1 MPGEFAKG
9 GSKFIRSTPGP
20 EVAAACD
27 RVRPPQALKWLQK
40 PGCKGCVSAL
50 HHITT
55 ESTLKRNFTE
65 CQLDFLWSL
74 NQNGLYAGRCVQS
87 RFRRLP
93 GLLQT
98 SCPCPSWPQL
108 GCDGINLPEAM
119 RLLGGDFGCLTAVPS
134 SLVDH
139 FRKAL
144 NGVLQDTGWPSKEWV
159 LQWF

>member
-1 MPGEFAKG
+1 MWP
-9 GSKFIRSTPGP
+9 S
-20 EVAAACD
+20 
-27 RVRPPQALKWLQK
+27 QAHLGLEMTAETGLQRL
-40 PGCKGCVSAL
+40 CVSAL

-98 SCPCPSWPQL
+98 SCPCPSLDPDWVVMEL
-108 GCDGINLPEAM
+108 ISLKLWGC
-119 RLLGGDFGCLTAVPS
+119 LGGLRVPDSHPILTCGPFSEGFEWCPPRHRLTFKRV
-134 SLVDH
+134 
-139 FRKAL
+139 
-144 NGVLQDTGWPSKEWV
+144 GVTMILTWRT
-159 LQWF
+159 LQWSNRRQLFSWN